1 MLPQQSHH
9 HAYPQH
15 QQSNYNLAPSYYHHA
30 GSDQAMMMNPQQE
43 QQQQIK
49 DQMMNQQF
57 LEQQQNYMMDQQ
69 EDYAT
74 QQQLFMQAQQVNRE
88 QVPFANLQM
97 EYVQYS
103 VNGNTFSLPKRYTM
117 DGVKGSGGFGCVV
130 SAVDNKNNERVAIKK
145 VSSLWERDRNYQK
158 RILREIKILKHF
170 SIHHA
175 HNVVILKDLFFDPYQ
190 PGSIYIVTNL
200 MDFDLEKLLSSNQ
213 TFSEQSIQY
222 FLHEILKAVN
232 IMHSSNIIH
241 RDLKG
246 MYFIL
251 ESQIYSF
258 LDNINIPSNILL
270 NRDLDLQICDFGLSR
285 AIGQDYPEDS
295 KYVVTRWYR
304 SPEVILYWNK
314 LHAAMDMW
322 SIGCIFAELLVKPLH
337 KNGRPILFPG
347 KDFKDQLELI
357 LRLIGTP
364 SNEEVR
370 GCSEGIKFLRT
381 SFKQHYEKK
390 NFSQVFSHVTNPLAI
405 DLLERMLTW
414 DPEKRITV
422 QDALKHPYLKEM
434 FDPDEFNLDPSCNE
448 NSYFCKARFDY
459 QFSEDIKTEDIKVL
473 VEAEVES
480 FQQYIMQQQHQTH
493 MMDDHH

>member
-1 MLPQQSHH
+1 MLPQQHSNHQQQSHH
-9 HAYPQH
+9 G
-15 QQSNYNLAPSYYHHA
+15 LAPSNYYLA
-30 GSDQAMMMNPQQE
+30 GSDQAMIMN
-43 QQQQIK
+43 QQQNK

-57 LEQQQNYMMDQQ
+57 LEQQQYDNDEQQRLLLQQQQQQDYMDQQ
-69 EDYAT
+69 QDYAT
-74 QQQLFMQAQQVNRE
+74 QQQSFMHAQQPQVNRE

-170 SIHHA
+170 SIHQA

-246 MYFIL
+246 
-251 ESQIYSF
+251 
-258 LDNINIPSNILL
+258 SNILL

-381 SFKQHYEKK
+381 NFKQHYEKK
-390 NFSQVFSHVTNPLAI
+390 NFAQVFSHVTNLLAI

-434 FDPDEFNLDPSCNE
+434 FDPDEYNLDPSCNE

-459 QFSEDIKTEDIKVL
+459 QFSEDIKTEDIKIL

-480 FQQYIMQQQHQTH
+480 FRQYILQHQTH
-493 MMDDHH
+493 MMDDHN